1 MNAKVLAEF
10 IKKLIAERPGNN
22 LKIYFSRW
30 ASSKYISHLPQLS
43 NELQQEIITTVLPP
57 LRDLLGDNI
66 VPYNPVGVGDMEIE
80 KLSKADILQIPS
92 YLESIADDA
101 VFKDMTTLRTDKID
115 FYCVEIFY
123 DVQKLYLFRQFHKL
137 KKLRKGILAQIVNN
151 ELKTMDGDF
160 LGIDDSIDIIIFGDD
175 VYLINHISVERIF
188 KYKDEFLNK
197 TQEAMDE
204 LLAENKIANIEQFTE
219 DCCNDIRI
227 MKRFTNLMTKGRL
240 PLFFDNY
247 DKVPGIVT
255 ELGLDIDFDD
265 EDRLVYREKSQLFH
279 IINLL
284 SDSYFKTLIAE
295 RTGVSKIEEEL

>member
-1 MNAKVLAEF
+1 MNANTLAKF
-10 IKKLIAERPGNN
+10 IEKLLAERPGNN

-66 VPYNPVGVGDMEIE
+66 VAYNPIGVGDMEIE
-80 KLSKADILQIPS
+80 KLSKTDILQIQS
-92 YLESIADDA
+92 YLESIADDT
-101 VFKDMTTLRTDKID
+101 VFKDMATLRTDKID

-123 DVQKLYLFRQFHKL
+123 DSQKLYLFRQFHKL

-160 LGIDDSIDIIIFGDD
+160 LGIDDSIDIILFGDD
-175 VYLINHISVERIF
+175 VYLINHISLERIF

-197 TQEAMDE
+197 TKEALGE
-204 LLAENKIANIEQFTE
+204 LLTENKIANIEQFAE

-255 ELGLDIDFDD
+255 ELELDIDFDD

>member
-1 MNAKVLAEF
+1 MNANALEKF
-10 IKKLIAERPGNN
+10 IEKLLTERPGNN

-66 VPYNPVGVGDMEIE
+66 VAYNPIGVGDMEIE
-80 KLSKADILQIPS
+80 KLNKADILQIPL
-92 YLESIADDA
+92 YLESIADDT

-115 FYCVEIFY
+115 FYCVEISY
-123 DVQKLYLFRQFHKL
+123 DIQKLYLFRQFHKL

-160 LGIDDSIDIIIFGDD
+160 LGIDDSIDIILFGDD
-175 VYLINHISVERIF
+175 VYLINHISLERIF

-197 TQEAMDE
+197 TKEALGE
-204 LLAENKIANIEQFTE
+204 LLTENKIANIEQFTE

-255 ELGLDIDFDD
+255 ELELDIEFDD

>member
-1 MNAKVLAEF
+1 MNANVLSRFIEKLLAEH
-10 IKKLIAERPGNN
+10 PGNN

-43 NELQQEIITTVLPP
+43 NDLQQEIITTVLPP
-57 LRDLLGDNI
+57 LKDLLGDNI
-66 VPYNPVGVGDMEIE
+66 VAYNPIGVGDMEIE
-80 KLSKADILQIPS
+80 KLSKADILQIPP
-92 YLESIADDA
+92 YLESIADDT
-101 VFKDMTTLRTDKID
+101 VFKDMTTLKADKID
-115 FYCVEIFY
+115 FYCIEISY
-123 DVQKLYLFRQFHKL
+123 GTQKLYLFRQFHKL

-151 ELKTMDGDF
+151 ELKIMDGDF
-160 LGIDDSIDIIIFGDD
+160 LGIDDSIDIILFGDE
-175 VYLINHISVERIF
+175 VYLINHISLERIF

-197 TQEAMDE
+197 TKEALDE
-204 LLAENKIANIEQFTE
+204 LLTENKIANIEQFAE

-227 MKRFTNLMTKGRL
+227 MKRFTNLMTRGRL

-255 ELGLDIDFDD
+255 ELELDIDFDD

-295 RTGVSKIEEEL
+295 RTGVSKIEEAL

>member
-1 MNAKVLAEF
+1 LD
-10 IKKLIAERPGNN
+10 ERLGNN
-22 LKIYFSRW
+22 LKVYFSRW

-43 NELQQEIITTVLPP
+43 NDLQQEIITIVLSP

-66 VPYNPVGVGDMEIE
+66 VAYNPIGVGDMEIE
-80 KLSKADILQIPS
+80 KLSKADILQIPP
-92 YLESIADDA
+92 YLDSIADDA
-101 VFKDMTTLRTDKID
+101 VFKDMATLKTDKID
-115 FYCVEIFY
+115 FYCIEIFY
-123 DVQKLYLFRQFHKL
+123 DTQKLYLFRQFHKL

-151 ELKTMDGDF
+151 ELKTMEGDF
-160 LGIDDSIDIIIFGDD
+160 LGIDDSIDIILFGDE
-175 VYLINHISVERIF
+175 VYLINHISLERIF

-197 TQEAMDE
+197 TKEALGE
-204 LLAENKIANIEQFTE
+204 LLTENKIANIEQFAE

-240 PLFFDNY
+240 PLFFENY
-247 DKVPGIVT
+247 DKVPSIVT
-255 ELGLDIDFDD
+255 ELELDIDFDD
-265 EDRLVYREKSQLFH
+265 EERLVYREKSQLFH